1 MTMKDISAID
11 ELERAV
17 RDDPALLG
25 AVHDRL
31 HEQLESGVPAKRMDA
46 GRALRAAA
54 EHDPELVVPYEETL
68 TGFLTGDNDSLR
80 LSGAIGI
87 AELSG
92 RDPGELEHAVP
103 QLITAFE
110 GTVAPSIEEAI
121 IRALT
126 RIGMAD
132 PEAVSAADPVLAA
145 RLDDATFTTQT
156 VIVRSFVGAVAEQ
169 PDLFEETTSAYVD
182 ALDSDRDVVARQ
194 AVEALALVATAD
206 PAVIPSK
213 RRVLERTEELRAATE
228 ADPRPAAGRGI
239 KAAAR
244 ALSWAI
250 DGDGTKTLNA

>member
-17 RDDPALLG
+17 RDDPALLE
-25 AVHDRL
+25 AVDDRL
-31 HEQLESGVPAKRMDA
+31 HEQLESGVPSKRMDA

-54 EHDPELVVPYEETL
+54 EHDPELVADHEETL

-92 RDPGELEHAVP
+92 RDPEGLEHAVP
-103 QLITAFE
+103 QLLTAFE

-132 PEAVSAADPVLAA
+132 PEAVSVADPVIAA

-156 VIVRSFVGAVAEQ
+156 VIVRSFVGAVAER
-169 PDLFEETTSAYVD
+169 PGLFEETTAAYVD
-182 ALDSDRDVVARQ
+182 ALDSDREVVARQ
-194 AVEALALVATAD
+194 AVEALALVAGAD
-206 PAVIPSK
+206 PAAIPSK
-213 RRVLERTEELRAATE
+213 RRVLERSEELRAATD
-228 ADPRPAAGRGI
+228 ADPRPAAGRGLE
-239 KAAAR
+239 AAAR

-250 DGDGTKTLNA
+250 ENEHAKTLNA